1 MTELKLRIDSDG
13 VTSNRGL
20 KYSMGLKNL
29 VNNLLYYIYLLC

>member
-1 MTELKLRIDSDG
+1 MGSPLTG
-13 VTSNRGL
+13 AGL